1 MKYNYYAVFEKEK
14 DGKYSIYY
22 PDLPGCFSCGDNM
35 EEALYMAKDA
45 LEGYLLISEEDNE
58 FIREP
63 STYYELDKNLKEN
76 EILQLITADTDF
88 IKKLNISWKWRNY
101 YGYNCKKGQIEKI
114 NKEIAKR
121 NLAERRT
128 YTVKEFP
135 ESNLSKKA
143 EEALNKIF
151 SSMK

>member
-63 STYYELDKNLKEN
+63 STYYELDKNLKEELDLLCD
-76 EILQLITADTDF
+76 EIGITVTTAFTIF
-88 IKKLNISWKWRNY
+88 AKKFVR
-101 YGYNCKKGQIEKI
+101 
-114 NKEIAKR
+114 
-121 NLAERRT
+121 ERRLPF
-128 YTVKEFP
+128 TVDADPFYSQK
-135 ESNLSKKA
+135 NLTRLKKSI
-143 EEALNKIF
+143 EQLENKGGTIHEITEVLDD
-151 SSMK
+151 